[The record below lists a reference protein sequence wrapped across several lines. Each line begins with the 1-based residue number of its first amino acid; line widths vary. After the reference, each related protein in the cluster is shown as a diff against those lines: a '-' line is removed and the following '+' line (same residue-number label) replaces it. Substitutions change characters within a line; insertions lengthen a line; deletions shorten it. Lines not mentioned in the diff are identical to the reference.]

1 MIAPVDAINMVDVR
15 IEDDIIRRYMKTR
28 RKTVQEKWTLLSS
41 NVKIQTDVDNDFQP
55 LYDGYLTYKILE
67 LHWEGAKPRSLDP
80 YSPIFKAGFILKLL

>member
-41 NVKIQTDVDNDFQP
+41 YVKIQTDVDNDFQP

-67 LHWEGAKPRSLDP
+67 LTGKALSHGVWTRIRRS
-80 YSPIFKAGFILKLL
+80 SRQASF